1 LTLPT
6 YPKLQ
11 LTVRLMLF
19 RLNLNC
25 SILLLLTTAIG
36 NTLPDT
42 SSGNRCEDVLGL
54 SNDKNMYEHIPV
66 KRISLA
72 EICSDPSRKREDDK
86 VDEKFISDWKQ
97 SQSQSVLA
105 ESNRQ
110 EGRYNRTMHCDR
122 TSTNV
127 RGPGSQ
133 GVENEEEV
141 EEDNKSFR
149 VKRVSMY
156 DTTKPWKGKGESN
169 GMYSDRMPDRRNSAN
184 RSAGGF
190 DRNRLGPAVAPARSF
205 DRSRLGV
212 RASDIDQER

>member
-19 RLNLNC
+19 RLNLNF

-54 SNDKNMYEHIPV
+54 PNDKNMYEHIPV

-86 VDEKFISDWKQ
+86 VDEKFISEWK
-97 SQSQSVLA
+97 QSQSVLA

-110 EGRYNRTMHCDR
+110 EGKGRYNRTMHCDR
-122 TSTNV
+122 TSTNF
-127 RGPGSQ
+127 RGSGSQ
-133 GVENEEEV
+133 GVENKEEV

-149 VKRVSMY
+149 VKRVSMN
-156 DTTKPWKGKGESN
+156 DLTSN